1 MTTQPL
7 PWATP
12 LRELS
17 EYLLRMSEGQ
27 EGRSREEHHEER
39 ESRGHRT
46 ERSGH
51 YEERESRGHRSE
63 RSVQRERGGRERHR
77 VGRGD
82 VYAATLLLLD
92 EQSLHGYQI
101 IQLIEERSGGNWRPS
116 AGSVYPALQLLE
128 DQGYIQGEQQESRRV
143 FHLTEAGRAYI
154 PDHRTELVAAR
165 DAVTARMDSGDSDCR
180 TCSTRWKRRSGRSST
195 WGPRPNWQPPRNCW
209 SPSAANSI
217 ASLPM
222 TLPIVHV
229 IDSNRGQSN
238 APQVRPM
245 ERR

>member
-154 PDHRTELVAAR
+154 QDHRTELVAAR
-165 DAVTARMDSGDSDCR
+165 DAVTARMDSGDSGLHDVFNQVETAFR
-180 TCSTRWKRRSGRSST
+180 
-195 WGPRPNWQPPRNCW
+195 QV
-209 SPSAANSI
+209 
-217 ASLPM
+217 
-222 TLPIVHV
+222 VHV
-229 IDSNRGQSN
+229 GTAAQLATARELLVT
-238 APQVRPM
+238 VRRQLYRILADDTPD
-245 ERR
+245 RPL